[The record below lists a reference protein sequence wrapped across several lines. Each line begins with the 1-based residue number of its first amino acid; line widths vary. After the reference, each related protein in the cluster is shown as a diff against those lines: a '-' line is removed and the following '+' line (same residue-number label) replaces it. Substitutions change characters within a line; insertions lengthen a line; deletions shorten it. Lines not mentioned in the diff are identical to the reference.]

1 MQTEGLAA
9 VFSTDFLP
17 YSQTFIYD
25 EVRSHER
32 YAVDVFCKQRLN
44 TNRFP
49 YDDTFQPGG
58 NLGRLFYENMA
69 YWPAFDRILSE
80 KRHDLIHAHF
90 GTGAVYALPYVR
102 KYKYPFIVTFWGN
115 DVGALLGS
123 QRRKPSR
130 WRYVL
135 AAPRIM
141 EAADLMLCVSQ
152 ELCDFVAELSGR
164 PEAVRLYHQ
173 GVDLSMFTPGLKPEF
188 TPGLDSEL
196 KPGPASSKEV
206 RLILI
211 GRFTEKKGHKYA
223 LQAFERVLKDGRNAK
238 LVLVGTGP
246 LLAECSRF
254 VSERGMNDS
263 VIFAGTLT
271 HEETARELAR
281 SQIALVPS
289 VVARD
294 QDREGSPTVIREAS
308 SSGLPV
314 IGTVHAGIPE
324 IIEDGR
330 TGFLVPE
337 RDVPALSDRMI
348 TLIND
353 TEMRD
358 TFGRAG
364 RRKMENEFDLKKQVA
379 VLERHYDSVRQMHE
393 TA

>member
-17 YSQTFIYD
+17 YSQTFVYD
-25 EVRSHER
+25 EIRSHER

-44 TNRFP
+44 TSRFP
-49 YDDTFQPGG
+49 YDNTYQPGG
-58 NLGRLFYENMA
+58 ALGRLFYENMA
-69 YWPAFDRILSE
+69 YWPAFDRILAQ
-80 KRHDLIHAHF
+80 KKHDLIHAHF
-90 GTGAVYALPYVR
+90 GTGAVYALPYVK

-115 DVGALLGS
+115 DVGALIGP
-123 QRRKPSR
+123 QRRKPAR

-141 EAADLMLCVSQ
+141 KAADLMLCVSQ

-173 GVDLSMFTPGLKPEF
+173 GVDLSLFSQ
-188 TPGLDSEL
+188 GLDSNPN
-196 KPGPASSKEV
+196 PGASSGAESSEEV

-223 LQAFERVLKDGRNAK
+223 LKAFDQVLKAGRNAK
-238 LVLVGTGP
+238 LVLVGSGP
-246 LLAECSRF
+246 LMEECATF
-254 VSERGMNDS
+254 VTTNGMDDS
-263 VIFAGTLT
+263 VIFTGTLT
-271 HEETARELAR
+271 QEETARELAR

-289 VVARD
+289 VVAQD

-308 SSGLPV
+308 ASALPV

-324 IIEDGR
+324 IIDDGR

-337 RDVPALSDRMI
+337 RDVLALSDRMI
-348 TLIND
+348 TLID
-353 TEMRD
+353 DAEMRD
-358 TFGRAG
+358 AFGRAG
-364 RRKMENEFDLKKQVA
+364 RRKMETEFDVKKQVA
-379 VLERHYDSVRQMHE
+379 VLEQHYDFVRQMHE
-393 TA
+393 NV